1 MHVGTSYGLLEAAR
15 WTGRKMAVLGVS
27 ASLVVG
33 LYQGCGWAW
42 LALPWPV
49 IAMLGT
55 AASFIVGFKNA
66 QTYQRTVEAQQIW
79 SAITASSRYWGLL
92 SRDFPDDASAATG
105 LIERHLAWLTALR
118 YQLRTPRVWEV
129 AARAPDAAYRER
141 RFAVAE
147 HGVKLDQALLGYL
160 APDTVA
166 RLMKHHNIPLAL
178 IGEQSLAIRALFAG
192 QKNPVLHHTEM
203 QKTLKDL
210 ADGQARAERLKN
222 FPYPR
227 QYALVNTM
235 FVWAFAL
242 LLPLGVVREFA
253 QLKAPGAMQALLPW
267 LAIPFSVLV
276 AWMYLILDQV
286 GESTENP
293 FEGGANDVPIT
304 HQCACIERDLRAL
317 LGEPGLPAPPGPVN
331 HILL

>member
-105 LIERHLAWLTALR
+105 PLHNRRVLPRRQCGDHGGLKRIARSQSCALDFR
-118 YQLRTPRVWEV
+118 Y
-129 AARAPDAAYRER
+129 
-141 RFAVAE
+141 
-147 HGVKLDQALLGYL
+147 
-160 APDTVA
+160 
-166 RLMKHHNIPLAL
+166 
-178 IGEQSLAIRALFAG
+178 
-192 QKNPVLHHTEM
+192 
-203 QKTLKDL
+203 
-210 ADGQARAERLKN
+210 
-222 FPYPR
+222 
-227 QYALVNTM
+227 LV
-235 FVWAFAL
+235 
-242 LLPLGVVREFA
+242 
-253 QLKAPGAMQALLPW
+253 
-267 LAIPFSVLV
+267 
-276 AWMYLILDQV
+276 
-286 GESTENP
+286 
-293 FEGGANDVPIT
+293 
-304 HQCACIERDLRAL
+304 
-317 LGEPGLPAPPGPVN
+317 
-331 HILL
+331 